1 MKTIFTKCIYKQRHR
16 WVDFDYISN
25 VLAGKHLRS
34 CPQRRSSKS
43 WVSNYQWKR
52 RMQEKRWSQKQD
64 GG

>member
-1 MKTIFTKCIYKQRHR
+1 MSKD
-16 WVDFDYISN
+16 VDFDYISN

-64 GG
+64 GGEVFSVCLEKK